1 MELTCLRRADM
12 FYVSIADMFYVSI
25 ADMFYVSI
33 APDTCLHLSPCAIV
47 TGLAYKVLEGMGTQ
61 NESRNVSFK

>member
-1 MELTCLRRADM
+1 
-12 FYVSIADMFYVSI
+12 MFYVSI